1 MKRLHRHALTIGQRT
16 VYTLLACLLVSAG
29 WSEELDTLR
38 FEYQPEKDIKE
49 LNLPKMY
56 KLVDDALEESG
67 RYIADYES
75 KLYKTKQAIAES
87 SDDHQKLALTLDLS
101 LMYESFNGDSTLAY
115 TARALQMAG
124 ELGQPEVVAD
134 CQARMAYLCTFLGSQ
149 TESLTLLQ
157 RIDKSA
163 LTQDGLCN
171 YYRSYMMVYGN
182 LGGNCQIPAMR
193 EEFYQKHLTYMDS
206 LLATAKPGSE
216 MYLGHRQPQLVGE
229 KRFEEA
235 LKMNDER
242 LNMTQ
247 EGTHDNAIVSY
258 SRYTIY
264 NAMGNRDMAKYWLC
278 KSALDDIRNAVMD
291 QTSLISLAEMLDE
304 DGDLERANRY
314 IGFTWECN
322 RRFSPHMRLWQ
333 MAPLLS
339 AIEENFEAKILH
351 KSRILTIWGG
361 VVSLLSI
368 FFVIVLFCLFRQRKQ
383 LKAARQQLEDTNKHL
398 VDTNSKLKRMNDW
411 VSKSNAEW
419 QAENKKLKEKIHE
432 TNK

>member
-87 SDDHQKLALTLDLS
+87 SDDHQKLTLTLDLS

-115 TARALQMAG
+115 TARAVQMAG
-124 ELGQPEVVAD
+124 ELGLPEVVAD

-339 AIEENFEAKILH
+339 AIEENFEAKLNR
-351 KSRILTIWGG
+351 KSQILTVTTIAASILL
-361 VVSLLSI
+361 VVLLSFAI
-368 FFVIVLFCLFRQRKQ
+368 HFRRKRKE
-383 LKAARQQLEDTNKHL
+383 LIRAKAELEQTNRRLAGVNEILRIMKHQPE
-398 VDTNSKLKRMNDW
+398 
-411 VSKSNAEW
+411 A
-419 QAENKKLKEKIHE
+419 
-432 TNK
+432 

>member
-67 RYIADYES
+67 RYIEDYES

-101 LMYESFNGDSTLAY
+101 LMYESFNGDSTLTY

-124 ELGQPEVVAD
+124 ELGLPEVVAD

-171 YYRSYMMVYGN
+171 YYRSYMMVYDN

-247 EGTHDNAIVSY
+247 EGTHANAIISY

-322 RRFSPHMRLWQ
+322 RRFSPRMRLWQ
-333 MAPLLS
+333 IAPLLT
-339 AIEENFEAKILH
+339 AIESNFQARLDR
-351 KSRILTIWGG
+351 KSRILTMTTVAASILLVVLLLFAVHFRRKRKELIRAKAELEQTNRRLAG
-361 VVSLLSI
+361 VNEILRVM
-368 FFVIVLFCLFRQRKQ
+368 
-383 LKAARQQLEDTNKHL
+383 KHQPE
-398 VDTNSKLKRMNDW
+398 
-411 VSKSNAEW
+411 A
-419 QAENKKLKEKIHE
+419 
-432 TNK
+432 

>member
-1 MKRLHRHALTIGQRT
+1 M
-16 VYTLLACLLVSAG
+16 
-29 WSEELDTLR
+29 
-38 FEYQPEKDIKE
+38 
-49 LNLPKMY
+49 PKMY

-75 KLYKTKQAIAES
+75 KLYKIKQAIAES

-124 ELGQPEVVAD
+124 ELGLPEVVAD

-171 YYRSYMMVYGN
+171 YYRSYMMVYDN

-247 EGTHDNAIVSY
+247 EGTHANAIISY

-291 QTSLISLAEMLDE
+291 QGSLVSLAEMLDE

-339 AIEENFEAKILH
+339 AIEENFKAKLNR
-351 KSRILTIWGG
+351 KSQILTVTTIAASILLVVLLFFAIHFRRKRKELIRAKAELEQTNRRLAG
-361 VVSLLSI
+361 VNEILRI
-368 FFVIVLFCLFRQRKQ
+368 M
-383 LKAARQQLEDTNKHL
+383 KHQPE
-398 VDTNSKLKRMNDW
+398 S
-411 VSKSNAEW
+411 
-419 QAENKKLKEKIHE
+419 
-432 TNK
+432 

>member
-87 SDDHQKLALTLDLS
+87 SDDHQKLTLTLDLS

-124 ELGQPEVVAD
+124 ELGLPEVVAD

-339 AIEENFEAKILH
+339 AIEENFEAKLNR
-351 KSRILTIWGG
+351 KSQILTVTTIAASILL
-361 VVSLLSI
+361 VVLLSFAI
-368 FFVIVLFCLFRQRKQ
+368 HFRRKRKE
-383 LKAARQQLEDTNKHL
+383 LIRAKAELEQINRRLAGVNEILRIMKH
-398 VDTNSKLKRMNDW
+398 
-411 VSKSNAEW
+411 
-419 QAENKKLKEKIHE
+419 QHE
-432 TNK
+432 A

>member
-87 SDDHQKLALTLDLS
+87 SDDHQKLTLTLDLS

-124 ELGQPEVVAD
+124 ELGLPEVVAD

-339 AIEENFEAKILH
+339 AIEENFEAKLNR
-351 KSRILTIWGG
+351 KSQILTVTTIAASILL
-361 VVSLLSI
+361 VVLLSFAI
-368 FFVIVLFCLFRQRKQ
+368 HFRRKRKE
-383 LKAARQQLEDTNKHL
+383 LIRAKAELEQTNRRLAGVNEILRIMKHQPE
-398 VDTNSKLKRMNDW
+398 
-411 VSKSNAEW
+411 A
-419 QAENKKLKEKIHE
+419 
-432 TNK
+432 

>member
-87 SDDHQKLALTLDLS
+87 SDDHQKLTLTLDLS

-124 ELGQPEVVAD
+124 ELGLPEVVAD

-339 AIEENFEAKILH
+339 AIEENFEAKLNR
-351 KSRILTIWGG
+351 KSQILTVTTIAASILL
-361 VVSLLSI
+361 VVLLSFAI
-368 FFVIVLFCLFRQRKQ
+368 HFRRKRKE
-383 LKAARQQLEDTNKHL
+383 LIRAKAELEQTNRRLAGVNEILRIMKH
-398 VDTNSKLKRMNDW
+398 
-411 VSKSNAEW
+411 
-419 QAENKKLKEKIHE
+419 QHE
-432 TNK
+432 A

>member
-56 KLVDDALEESG
+56 KLVDDAIEQAG
-67 RYIADYES
+67 HYIADYES

-124 ELGQPEVVAD
+124 ELGLPEVVAD

-242 LNMTQ
+242 LNMTR

-339 AIEENFEAKILH
+339 AIEENFEAKLNR
-351 KSRILTIWGG
+351 KSQILTVTTIAASILLVVLLFFAIHFRRKRKELIRAKAELEQTNRRLAG
-361 VVSLLSI
+361 VNEILRI
-368 FFVIVLFCLFRQRKQ
+368 M
-383 LKAARQQLEDTNKHL
+383 KHQPE
-398 VDTNSKLKRMNDW
+398 
-411 VSKSNAEW
+411 A
-419 QAENKKLKEKIHE
+419 
-432 TNK
+432 

>member
-87 SDDHQKLALTLDLS
+87 SDDHQKLTLTLDLS

-124 ELGQPEVVAD
+124 ELGLPEVVAD

-339 AIEENFEAKILH
+339 AIEENFEAKLNR
-351 KSRILTIWGG
+351 KSQILTVTTIAASILL
-361 VVSLLSI
+361 VVLLSFAI
-368 FFVIVLFCLFRQRKQ
+368 HFRRKRKE
-383 LKAARQQLEDTNKHL
+383 LIRAKAELEQTNRRLAGVNEILRIIKHQPE
-398 VDTNSKLKRMNDW
+398 
-411 VSKSNAEW
+411 A
-419 QAENKKLKEKIHE
+419 
-432 TNK
+432 

>member
-87 SDDHQKLALTLDLS
+87 SDDHQKLTLTLDLS

-124 ELGQPEVVAD
+124 ELGLPEVVAD

-339 AIEENFEAKILH
+339 AIEENYEAKLNR
-351 KSRILTIWGG
+351 KSQILTVTTIAASILL
-361 VVSLLSI
+361 VVLLSFAI
-368 FFVIVLFCLFRQRKQ
+368 HFRRKRKE
-383 LKAARQQLEDTNKHL
+383 LIRAKAELEQTNRRLAGVNEILRIMKHQPE
-398 VDTNSKLKRMNDW
+398 
-411 VSKSNAEW
+411 A
-419 QAENKKLKEKIHE
+419 
-432 TNK
+432 

>member
-75 KLYKTKQAIAES
+75 KLYKIKQAIAES

-124 ELGQPEVVAD
+124 ELGLPEVVAD

-163 LTQDGLCN
+163 LTQNGLCN

-339 AIEENFEAKILH
+339 AIEENFEAKLNR
-351 KSRILTIWGG
+351 KSQILTVTTIAASILL
-361 VVSLLSI
+361 VVLLSFAI
-368 FFVIVLFCLFRQRKQ
+368 HFRRKRKE
-383 LKAARQQLEDTNKHL
+383 LIRAKAELEQTNRRLAGVNEILRIMKHQPE
-398 VDTNSKLKRMNDW
+398 
-411 VSKSNAEW
+411 A
-419 QAENKKLKEKIHE
+419 
-432 TNK
+432 

>member
-56 KLVDDALEESG
+56 KLVDDALEESR

-87 SDDHQKLALTLDLS
+87 SDDHQKLTLTLDLS

-124 ELGQPEVVAD
+124 ELGLPEVVAD

-339 AIEENFEAKILH
+339 AIEENFEAKLNR
-351 KSRILTIWGG
+351 KSQILTVTTIAASILL
-361 VVSLLSI
+361 VVLLSFAI
-368 FFVIVLFCLFRQRKQ
+368 HFRRKRKE
-383 LKAARQQLEDTNKHL
+383 LIRAKAELEQTNRRLAGVNEILRIMKHQPE
-398 VDTNSKLKRMNDW
+398 
-411 VSKSNAEW
+411 A
-419 QAENKKLKEKIHE
+419 
-432 TNK
+432 

>member
-124 ELGQPEVVAD
+124 ELGLPEVVAD

-339 AIEENFEAKILH
+339 AIEENFEAKLNR
-351 KSRILTIWGG
+351 KSQILTVTTIAASILL
-361 VVSLLSI
+361 VVLLSFAI
-368 FFVIVLFCLFRQRKQ
+368 HFRRKRKE
-383 LKAARQQLEDTNKHL
+383 LIRAKAELEQTNRRLAGVNEILRIMKH
-398 VDTNSKLKRMNDW
+398 
-411 VSKSNAEW
+411 
-419 QAENKKLKEKIHE
+419 QHE
-432 TNK
+432 A

>member
-75 KLYKTKQAIAES
+75 KLYKTKQAIAVS
-87 SDDHQKLALTLDLS
+87 SDDHQKLTLTLDLS

-124 ELGQPEVVAD
+124 ELGLPEVVAD

-339 AIEENFEAKILH
+339 AIEENFEAKLNR
-351 KSRILTIWGG
+351 KSQILTVTTIAASILL
-361 VVSLLSI
+361 VVLLSFAI
-368 FFVIVLFCLFRQRKQ
+368 HFRRKRKE
-383 LKAARQQLEDTNKHL
+383 LIRAKAELEQTNRRLAGVNEILRIMKHQPE
-398 VDTNSKLKRMNDW
+398 
-411 VSKSNAEW
+411 A
-419 QAENKKLKEKIHE
+419 
-432 TNK
+432 